1 MLIIKVVNFI
11 YIPVKITYNITRLA
25 KRRRRKRRGGGWRGI
40 RFIEYLA
47 LNHM

>member
-25 KRRRRKRRGGGWRGI
+25 KRRIKKRRRMKRNKI
-40 RFIEYLA
+40 YRIPS
-47 LNHM
+47 